1 MAGVHINTKMNM
13 ADSKQDWMRPSSR
26 TFSLDVNT
34 LHDDWKLL
42 HTRTG
47 QGGEG
52 GEKEIPTYSPRGR
65 KRGWAVN
72 DTQLNRVL
80 YVGIPC
86 ALVKLME

>member
-1 MAGVHINTKMNM
+1 MAGVHMNTKMNM

-52 GEKEIPTYSPRGR
+52 EGEREKYQHTTQEGG
-65 KRGWAVN
+65 KRGWAI
-72 DTQLNRVL
+72 L
-80 YVGIPC
+80 
-86 ALVKLME
+86 